1 MNLLYPHEAERGVIG
16 LLVNASDLGAAL
28 NLAPADFSDKDESRI
43 FAAMREIAA
52 RREVLHLDSIDE
64 ELTRAHGV
72 DTAARLMGIVTEAM
86 SQYPL
91 QQYRLPKFAESVHEG
106 SRRRKL
112 QQIAQAIARGAEDGQ
127 RDLSELTDS
136 ARDALRKQAVTR
148 GGWVSASE
156 ACHAAYEAAEQAQK
170 PIPTGMS
177 ELDAILCGGLHRGE
191 FTVLGARPAVGK
203 SAVLLQMALNAAA
216 HGARVAFVSLEMSV
230 HQIGARMIAAE
241 TSVNSGLLRSG
252 QELPEKAWADMAG
265 AMVAMDEK
273 CGDRLRIIARGA
285 LTVED
290 LRGELQTVVD
300 NGGCDLLIVD
310 YLQLLRTRQK
320 TSSDFERVGA
330 VSRALKAMTLD
341 FGFPV
346 VAAAQ
351 VRRQNNGGVLRA
363 PGMDE
368 LRGSGDIEQDADNVL
383 LLHRP
388 ETPEDGALKTRGYAM
403 RHMGLFEYAQSNG
416 MQLQTIEVA
425 KQRQGRTA
433 RTWFVFNPARMQFIN
448 PSDLPAHR

>member
-1 MNLLYPHEAERGVIG
+1 MDLLYPHESERGIIG
-16 LLVNASDLGAAL
+16 LLLNMPDLGAAAEL
-28 NLAPADFSDKDESRI
+28 TPADFSSKDDSII
-43 FAAMREIAA
+43 FAAFREIAA
-52 RREVLHLDSIDE
+52 RREKL
-64 ELTRAHGV
+64 HGV
-72 DTAARLMGIVTEAM
+72 AVDAELSRVQGKEESARLMAIVSAAA
-86 SQYPL
+86 
-91 QQYRLPKFAESVHEG
+91 QQYQTQQYLLPTLVEYVREG
-106 SRRRKL
+106 SRRRTL
-112 QQIAQAIARGAEDGQ
+112 QRIAQAIARGAVDGQ
-127 RDLSELTDS
+127 RDLSELTDR
-136 ARDALRKQAVTR
+136 ARNELRKQSAAR

-156 ACHAAYEAAEQAQK
+156 ACRAAYESAEQAQK
-170 PIPTGMS
+170 PIPTGIT
-177 ELDAILCGGLHRGE
+177 ELDSILCGGLHRGE

-216 HGARVAFVSLEMSV
+216 NGAKVAFVSLEMSV

-241 TSVNSGLLRSG
+241 TAVNSGMLRSG
-252 QELPEKAWADMAG
+252 QELPEKAWADMAE
-265 AMVAMDEK
+265 AMLSMNDK
-273 CGDRLRIIARGA
+273 CGDRLKIIARGA
-285 LTVED
+285 LTVEE
-290 LRGELQTVVD
+290 LSNELQAIID
-300 NGGCDLLIVD
+300 DGGCDLLVVD

-341 FGFPV
+341 FGIPV

-388 ETPEDGALKTRGYAM
+388 EISEDGVLKTHGYVS
-403 RHMGLFEYAQSNG
+403 RCNGLFERAQNKG
-416 MQLQTIEVA
+416 LQAQTIEVA

-433 RTWFVFNPARMQFIN
+433 RAWFVFDPSRMRFIN
-448 PSDLPAHR
+448 PSAL